1 MFVEVAVPAPLTH
14 ALTYAVPPLLG
25 VQPVPGSRVLV
36 ELGNRK
42 VLGLVL
48 QLLDRAPAGLERIK
62 EVVDILDTEP
72 VVPPE
77 LLRFLVELSS
87 YYLAPMG
94 EVMKLAL
101 PTLSKG
107 EAIRVA
113 DQGPELQLKSVG
125 RRVQF
130 VEAIVDAETPE
141 LKGQASEILSY
152 LREHGA
158 SSVARLGEQW
168 KSARGAVSRLKQLG
182 LVLVE
187 ERDLPRDPFFRD
199 LVERDRAPEPTSPQ
213 RAAMDTITEALR
225 RAGPSTFLLHGVTG
239 SGKTEVYLNAIAA
252 ALELK
257 RGALVLVPEIALTPQ
272 LVARFRARFG
282 DGLAVLHSGLSP
294 LDRRMMWDML
304 WRRQVTVAIGA
315 RSALFAPVPELG
327 LIIVDEEHDSSFKQE
342 EGIRYNARDMAIL
355 RSHRAGAVCILGSA
369 TPSLETVHL
378 VREHRVVQLRLP
390 GRARSASVLPKVEV
404 VDLRKTERGPT
415 GDPRISLPLHRAIEE
430 TLARHEQVILF
441 LNRRGFAPS
450 VVCESCGAIT
460 MCPLCSVPLTFHRT
474 TGLIRCHYCDHQRR
488 FDHRC
493 RLCRSDKISLEGLG
507 TERLED
513 TIQQAFPSARVA
525 RLDRDVAS
533 GSKAEAVL
541 DRVRAHE
548 VDILIGTQMVAKGHD
563 IPKVTLVGVINA
575 DGALSMPDL
584 RATERT
590 FQLLVQVAGRA
601 GRGEVQGRVV
611 LQTRDPSNPAIVSA
625 THHDVDGFLTRELA
639 ARSELVY
646 PPFSRMVM
654 VRIDSPD
661 ENRGRSA
668 AVRLAAT
675 ARTTPSVHIG
685 EVEVLGPAP
694 APIARLRARYRFQIL
709 LKGRERRPLRQVA
722 HAILSAEKRLP
733 PGVRVIVDVD
743 PISML

>member
-14 ALTYAVPPLLG
+14 ALTYSVPPLLG
-25 VQPVPGSRVLV
+25 VPVPGSRVLV
-36 ELGNRK
+36 ELGKRK

-48 QLLDRAPAGLERIK
+48 QLTERAPAGVKRVKDI
-62 EVVDILDTEP
+62 VDILDTEP

-77 LLRFLVELSS
+77 LLRFLVELAS

-107 EAIRVA
+107 EAVRVQEQEPA
-113 DQGPELQLKSVG
+113 LQVKSVG

-130 VEAIVDAETPE
+130 VERIEDAETPE

-158 SSVARLGEQW
+158 TPVSRLGETWKNARPAVARL
-168 KSARGAVSRLKQLG
+168 RQLG
-182 LVLVE
+182 LVRVE
-187 ERDLPRDPFFRD
+187 DRELPRDPFFREPID
-199 LVERDRAPEPTSPQ
+199 RDQAPEPTEPQ
-213 RAAMDTITEALR
+213 RAAMETLDRALR
-225 RAGPSTFLLHGVTG
+225 TPGPSGFLLHGVTG
-239 SGKTEVYLNAIAA
+239 SGKTEVYLHAIAA
-252 ALELK
+252 ALELR

-294 LDRRMMWDML
+294 VDRRMMWDQL
-304 WRRQVTVAIGA
+304 WRRQVAVAIGA
-315 RSALFAPVPELG
+315 RSALFAPVPDLG
-327 LIIVDEEHDSSFKQE
+327 LLIVDEEHDSSFKQE

-355 RSHRAGAVCILGSA
+355 RAHRCGAVCVLGSA
-369 TPSLETVHL
+369 TPSLETEHL
-378 VREHRVVQLRLP
+378 AREGRVTRMRLP
-390 GRARSASVLPKVEV
+390 GRARTASVLPKVDII
-404 VDLRKTERGPT
+404 DLRKAERGPS
-415 GDPRISLPLHRAIEE
+415 GDPRISKPLHQAIEE
-430 TLARHEQVILF
+430 TLARQEQVILF

-450 VVCESCGAIT
+450 VVCESCGAIS
-460 MCPLCSVPLTFHRT
+460 MCPLCSVALTFHRN
-474 TGLIRCHYCDHQRR
+474 TGLIRCHYCDYQRR
-488 FDHRC
+488 FDGRC
-493 RLCRSDKISLEGLG
+493 RLCRSTKVALEGLG

-513 TIQQAFPSARVA
+513 TIQQAFPGARVA

-533 GSKAEAVL
+533 GGKAEGIL
-541 DRVRAHE
+541 DRVRDHE

-563 IPKVTLVGVINA
+563 IPRVTLVGVINA

-611 LQTRDPSNPAIVSA
+611 LQTRDPGNPAIVSA
-625 THHDVDGFLTRELA
+625 ASHDVDGFLEREITARAELA
-639 ARSELVY
+639 Y

-654 VRIDSPD
+654 IRVDSPD
-661 ENRGRSA
+661 EPRGRLA
-668 AVRLAAT
+668 ANLLAAT
-675 ARTTPSVHIG
+675 ARGATPVHIG

-709 LKGRERRPLRQVA
+709 LKGRERRALRFVA
-722 HAILSAEKRLP
+722 QAVLDAEKRLL
-733 PGVRVIVDVD
+733 PGVRLVVDVD
-743 PISML
+743 PVSML